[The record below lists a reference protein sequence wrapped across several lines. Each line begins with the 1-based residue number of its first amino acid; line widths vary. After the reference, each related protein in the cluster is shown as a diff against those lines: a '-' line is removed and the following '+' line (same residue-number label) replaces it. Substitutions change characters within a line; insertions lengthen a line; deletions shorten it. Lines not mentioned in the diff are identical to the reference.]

1 MQPRTGFAA
10 ASSGDDMKSAI
21 HPEPAAASAPHPGPS
36 TSAACTA
43 AEARTHAMQAA
54 AHTAASIAARM
65 DRLPA
70 SAIFWKIIL
79 LVSLGGWFEFYDL
92 IFTGYIAP
100 GLAKTGLLTTTTST
114 FFGYSGIAGFI
125 AATFAGLFAGTF
137 FCGRLADRFGRRA
150 AFTWSMVW
158 YSIASAIMAFQ
169 HTPEGLLAWR
179 FIAGIGLG
187 VEIVTVTTYIVEL
200 VPAHMRGKAIAL
212 NQSIMFTAAPI
223 ASILAYHLVPA
234 APLGLDGWRWIV
246 LIGCAGAIIVVFLR
260 AALPETPRW
269 LVQHGRPAEADRIVA
284 DIEARVAARTGNA
297 LPPPKAVA
305 VADAAP
311 RPARFLEMLGAPYRS
326 RFLMLLVFNFFQ
338 AIGYYGFSNW
348 VPTLLIA
355 KGVLVTKSLL
365 YATAIAIASPTGPLL
380 AMAIADRIQRK
391 WLIVFCAGAV
401 AVFGTLFA
409 LTANP
414 ALLIGLGVLINLSNS
429 TLSLSYHTYQNEVFP
444 TRMRAR
450 AAGVVYS
457 FSRLGAMF
465 SGFVIAHL
473 LRDYGVPGVFA
484 AISGCMLMV
493 MLAIGIFGP
502 ATNRKSLED
511 ISH

>member
-1 MQPRTGFAA
+1 MKPATHPGAA
-10 ASSGDDMKSAI
+10 AAA
-21 HPEPAAASAPHPGPS
+21 PAPQAVQAPHSS
-36 TSAACTA
+36 TGITGTHAQ
-43 AEARTHAMQAA
+43 ART

-65 DRLPA
+65 DRMPA
-70 SAIFWKIIL
+70 ARYFWKIIL

-114 FFGYSGIAGFI
+114 FFGYTGIAGFI
-125 AATFAGLFAGTF
+125 AATFAGLFTGTF

-150 AFTWSMVW
+150 AFTWAMVW

-169 HTPEGLLAWR
+169 NTPEGLLIWR

-200 VPAHMRGKAIAL
+200 VPSHMRGKAVAL
-212 NQSIMFTAAPI
+212 NQAIMFTAAPI
-223 ASILAYHLVPA
+223 ASILAYYLVPT

-246 LIGCAGAIIVVFLR
+246 LIGCIGAVIVVFLR

-269 LVQHGRPAEADRIVA
+269 LVQHGRAADADRLVSEIEAQVAAQTGKALPAPAAVAEAA
-284 DIEARVAARTGNA
+284 APKAAR
-297 LPPPKAVA
+297 
-305 VADAAP
+305 
-311 RPARFLEMLGAPYRS
+311 FMEMLQPPYRK
-326 RFLMLLVFNFFQ
+326 RFMMLLVFNLFQ
-338 AIGYYGFSNW
+338 AIAYYGFSHW

-365 YATAIAIASPTGPLL
+365 YATVIAIASPTGPLL
-380 AMAIADRIQRK
+380 AMTIADRIQRK
-391 WLIVFCAGAV
+391 WLIVFCAGGV
-401 AVFGTLFA
+401 AVFGTLFG

-414 ALLIGLGVLINLSNS
+414 ALLMALGVLINLSNS

-444 TRMRAR
+444 TRIRAR

-465 SGFVIAHL
+465 SGFLIAHL
-473 LRDYGVPGVFA
+473 LRDFGVNGVFA
-484 AISGCMLMV
+484 AISACMVIV
-493 MLAIGIFGP
+493 MIAIGVFGP
-502 ATNRKSLED
+502 NTNNKSLEE
-511 ISH
+511 ISN